1 MNGLGRAKAAATG
14 RISFTN
20 KKITHIEPKKTEK
33 YLIQKYLFPAPS
45 LTRPHYKYNKF
56 YMEIK
61 VFFVNLVFCFWVFF
75 TSSSSPLCKFLP
87 FRFGRKRLIWKITGF
102 HKYTILFIKNNSN
115 KQISK
120 YNLDLQGFLLVSW
133 F

>member
-20 KKITHIEPKKTEK
+20 TKITHIEPKKTEK

-61 VFFVNLVFCFWVFF
+61 VFFVNLVFCFWVF
-75 TSSSSPLCKFLP
+75 L
-87 FRFGRKRLIWKITGF
+87 R
-102 HKYTILFIKNNSN
+102 
-115 KQISK
+115 
-120 YNLDLQGFLLVSW
+120 LLVVLCVNFYPFGLEGSD
-133 F
+133 